1 MTGFRAHVRAEV
13 EARSP
18 VDAREAT
25 SVERFL
31 ELFDALS
38 DPFSET
44 ADPVHVTA
52 SGIVIGAR
60 GVILLK
66 HRRLGLWLQPG
77 GHIDPGEAPWD
88 AALRET
94 REETGL
100 DVRFHDGADGVPR
113 VVHVDVHPGPKGH
126 THLDL
131 RYLIGGPDDDPDP
144 PEGES
149 QEVHWF
155 DWEAAI
161 ERADPGLRGALK
173 ALHPAD

>member
-1 MTGFRAHVRAEV
+1 MIDFRAHVRAEV

-18 VDAREAT
+18 VDVREAT

-31 ELFDALS
+31 ELFDMLS
-38 DPFSET
+38 DPFSEA

-52 SGIVIGAR
+52 SGIVVGSR

-66 HRRLGLWLQPG
+66 HRRLGIWLQPG

-100 DVRFHDGADGVPR
+100 DVRFHDGVDDDGVPR
-113 VVHVDVHPGPKGH
+113 VVHVDVHPGPRGH

-131 RYLIGGPDDDPDP
+131 RYLIEGTDDDPDP
-144 PEGES
+144 PVI
-149 QEVHWF
+149 QE
-155 DWEAAI
+155 
-161 ERADPGLRGALK
+161 
-173 ALHPAD
+173 